1 MTKHDIEVM
10 TSSASVEW
18 ATPQDFFEKYEARY
32 HFTLDAAANA
42 DNAKAARYFT
52 EAEDGLAQDWGGHGS
67 RVWCNPP
74 YGRTSTRAWV
84 RKASEEAKKA
94 LWLSCCCRL
103 GQNRP
108 GFMSTFYRMRASNG
122 CAGA

>member
-42 DNAKAARYFT
+42 DNAKNARYFT
-52 EAEDGLAQDWGGHGS
+52 EEEDGLAQDWGGHGS

-84 RKASEEAKKA
+84 RKASEEAKK
-94 LWLSCCCRL
+94 R
-103 GQNRP
+103 R
-108 GFMSTFYRMRASNG
+108 FG
-122 CAGA
+122 CHVVTGSDRIVMVS